1 MQDEKLTIELGPMRE
16 ENKRMR
22 EALEKIMAYEPKVG
36 EKGNLTA
43 HSLKL
48 IAKMG
53 LGRRF

>member
-1 MQDEKLTIELGPMRE
+1 MEDEQLRIEIAPMRA
-16 ENKRMR
+16 ENQRMK